1 MPGPE
6 IRLVTGT
13 AKDGDGDIT
22 ALCGDGWWS
31 PRQKLDAVADNE
43 SGSVVYL
50 VPGVNDV
57 PVAVVV
63 KRDRSVT
70 DGVYLTTDPD
80 GHPLNNLDD
89 LPDC

>member
-6 IRLVTGT
+6 IRFVFRTG
-13 AKDGDGDIT
+13 KDRHGDIT
-22 ALCGDGWWS
+22 SLCGDGWWS
-31 PRQKLDAVADNE
+31 PRSKLDAVDDID
-43 SGSVVYL
+43 SGKIAYL

-63 KRDRSVT
+63 KRDPSVA
-70 DGVYLTTDPD
+70 DGVFLATDPD
-80 GHPLNNLDD
+80 GRPLNNLGE